1 MHEEDIKFIKK
12 VNKLKVKNM
21 TVELIYSEN
30 DRKID
35 DCILEILKRKN
46 K

>member
-12 VNKLKVKNM
+12 ANKLKVKNM

-30 DRKID
+30 DRKIE

>member
-1 MHEEDIKFIKK
+1 MYEEDIKFIKK
-12 VNKLKVKNM
+12 SNKLKVKNM

-30 DRKID
+30 DRKIE

>member
-30 DRKID
+30 DRKIE

>member
-1 MHEEDIKFIKK
+1 MYEEDIKFIKK
-12 VNKLKVKNM
+12 ANKLKVKNM

-30 DRKID
+30 DRKIE

>member
-1 MHEEDIKFIKK
+1 MHEEDIKFIKE

-30 DRKID
+30 DRKIE

>member
-30 DRKID
+30 DRKIE
-35 DCILEILKRKN
+35 DCIWGILKRKN